1 MIFRPTL
8 NDFGGR
14 SLSAILSSL
23 LLSLSGAVAA
33 QTAAPPPDLSPAQA
47 SRPRSQPVP
56 EALKL
61 LGPKAKFLK
70 DGVLVVA
77 TTVGVLPFGDYAT
90 DNKTLVGNA
99 PDIAQLI
106 ADALGRKLE
115 LISVAWADWPLGLQS
130 GKYDLVVS
138 NVTVTEERKEKFDF
152 STYRNDQLG
161 VYVKSDSKIKSIK
174 DAKDL
179 AGLRVIVASATNQ
192 EQILLRWN
200 QQNVAAGL
208 KPVEFQ
214 SYDDPVVLRLAL
226 QSGRAD
232 AHFAPNGWAAFE
244 ARDGKTRLVGTFP
257 GGYPLT
263 AEIAAASRKG
273 SGLAEAVTAAL
284 NAQIK
289 NGNYA
294 KALSR
299 WSLESEAI
307 TESRTN
313 PPGLPKK

>member
-1 MIFRPTL
+1 MIFRKTFL
-8 NDFGGR
+8 LA
-14 SLSAILSSL
+14 SLALPLALPAFSASL
-23 LLSLSGAVAA
+23 PV
-33 QTAAPPPDLSPAQA
+33 DLSPAQA
-47 SRPRSQPVP
+47 SRPRSPVVA
-56 EALKL
+56 EAQRL
-61 LGPKAKFLK
+61 LSPNARFAKE
-70 DGVLVVA
+70 GVLTVA
-77 TTVGVLPFGDYAT
+77 TTVGVLPFSDYAT
-90 DNKTLVGNA
+90 DNRTPVGNA

-106 ADALGRKLE
+106 ADSLGRRLE
-115 LISVAWADWPLGLQS
+115 LVSVAWADWPLGLQS

-161 VYVKSDSKIKSIK
+161 VYVRSDSKIRSIK
-174 DAKDL
+174 DPREL
-179 AGLRVIVASATNQ
+179 AGLRVIVGSATNQ

-208 KPVEFQ
+208 KPVEILYF
-214 SYDDPVVLRLAL
+214 DDPAVLRLAL

-244 ARDGKTRLVGTFP
+244 ARDGKTRLVGTFS
-257 GGYPLT
+257 GGWPLT
-263 AEIAAASRKG
+263 AEIAAAARKG
-273 SGLAEAVTAAL
+273 SGLADAVTAAI
-284 NAQIK
+284 NAQIR

-307 TESRTN
+307 AVSRTN
-313 PPGLPKK
+313 PPGLPKP